1 MIQTPYL
8 STKRVSTTPAWKSS
22 GLPTLKLVGGSNS
35 TLGNMNRPIV
45 VTQPPIATVKPTQ
58 ATAAQEKKPR
68 RVTPSAAAAAAG
80 AGWEAGGGAFAVPL
94 AAAVPVAAAAAAT
107 AAGAGFG
114 AALSAAGAGAAFAG
128 AASPGGWVTRG
139 ALVPPATAGTSA
151 TGVGDGGALNVSE
164 GAAGAPGAESAG
176 PEGPGEP
183 SPLGSSDMVS
193 LSLNG
198 LTYI

>member
-35 TLGNMNRPIV
+35 MLGNMNRPIV

-80 AGWEAGGGAFAVPL
+80 AAAAAAGAGREAGGGAFTVPL
-94 AAAVPVAAAAAAT
+94 AAAVPVAAA
-107 AAGAGFG
+107 
-114 AALSAAGAGAAFAG
+114 
-128 AASPGGWVTRG
+128 
-139 ALVPPATAGTSA
+139 
-151 TGVGDGGALNVSE
+151 
-164 GAAGAPGAESAG
+164 
-176 PEGPGEP
+176 
-183 SPLGSSDMVS
+183 
-193 LSLNG
+193 
-198 LTYI
+198 